1 MQLFFYLPHHL
12 ARHLIWLV
20 RRASVLIH
28 CGEIGS
34 RNGLK
39 RHGKEDSKLILHTK
53 RWVTLTMG
61 RGKKKGNACSCHTC
75 MYRLRIILAN
85 APSNLRIQLRLSR
98 SRVLVKV
105 LSSGWN
111 DVLKSIV
118 RRMVYQCLKILSLVS
133 PIWQHYMYACM
144 EYSHFVYREA
154 QE

>member
-1 MQLFFYLPHHL
+1 M
-12 ARHLIWLV
+12 AREKSKCANPLWRDWIQEWAEEA
-20 RRASVLIH
+20 RER
-28 CGEIGS
+28 
-34 RNGLK
+34 GLK
-39 RHGKEDSKLILHTK
+39 TYFTYKKVGDIDNGKGEE
-53 RWVTLTMG
+53 
-61 RGKKKGNACSCHTC
+61 RGQCMLMSY
-75 MYRLRIILAN
+75 MYRLRTILAN

>member
-1 MQLFFYLPHHL
+1 M
-12 ARHLIWLV
+12 AREKSKCANPLWRDWIQEWAEEA
-20 RRASVLIH
+20 RER
-28 CGEIGS
+28 
-34 RNGLK
+34 GLK
-39 RHGKEDSKLILHTK
+39 TYFTYKKVGDIDNGKGEE
-53 RWVTLTMG
+53 
-61 RGKKKGNACSCHTC
+61 KGQCMLMSY
-75 MYRLRIILAN
+75 MYRLRTILAN

-144 EYSHFVYREA
+144 EYSHFVYRET